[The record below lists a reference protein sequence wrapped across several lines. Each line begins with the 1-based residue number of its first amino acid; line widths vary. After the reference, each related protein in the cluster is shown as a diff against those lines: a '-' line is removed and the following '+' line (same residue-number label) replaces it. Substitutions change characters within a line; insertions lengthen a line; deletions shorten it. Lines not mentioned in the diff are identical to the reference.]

1 MDVTCMPLSRPAVKQ
16 QARDLIADKRRT
28 VLITSLIFL
37 VLMAFLGALSYQI
50 IGYTPK
56 ELERYA
62 SYFYAGDLERA
73 VEYLASLEPTT
84 GESLVNTLLNM
95 VTGILS
101 LGYLIF
107 LVHLVRGEEIVA
119 ANLLDGFGYWWK
131 VILLD
136 LLVGLIVSLWSMLF
150 LVPGIIASYRY
161 RMARYLLIT
170 HPELSITE
178 CMAAS
183 KAMTDGHKWELFVL
197 DLSFLGWEL
206 LAVVPIV
213 GWVLSI
219 WIVPYVS
226 TTSVLYYEHLSGADL
241 PEDPMPL

>member
-1 MDVTCMPLSRPAVKQ
+1 MPLSRPAVKQ

-62 SYFYAGDLERA
+62 NYFYAGDLERA

-84 GESLVNTLLNM
+84 GESAVNTLLNL
-95 VTGILS
+95 VSGILS

-107 LVHLVRGEEIVA
+107 LLHLVRGEEAIPQ
-119 ANLLDGFGYWWK
+119 NLLDGFVYWWK

-136 LLVGLIVSLWSMLF
+136 FVVGMLVFFWSMLF
-150 LVPGIIASYRY
+150 IIPGVIAAYKY
-161 RMARYLLIT
+161 RMARYLLLT
-170 HPELSITE
+170 HPEYSIFE
-178 CMAAS
+178 CIGMS
-183 KAMTDGHKWELFVL
+183 KAMTQGHKWELFVL

-219 WIVPYVS
+219 WIVPYIN
-226 TTSVLYYEHLSGADL
+226 TTSVLYYERFGGAEVVVND
-241 PEDPMPL
+241 DSIF